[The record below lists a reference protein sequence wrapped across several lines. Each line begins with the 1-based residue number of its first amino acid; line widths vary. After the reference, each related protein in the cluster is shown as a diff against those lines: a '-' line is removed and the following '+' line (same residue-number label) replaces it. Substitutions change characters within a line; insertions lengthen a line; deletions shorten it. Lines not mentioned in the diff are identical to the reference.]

1 MKKTQIRS
9 GLTVSQRTILAKLQ
23 RILPPKTGK
32 NNKLYHRVL
41 WSIYDPQC
49 DDVVTGYTDVVEG
62 YRNSAGWNAWMLGAA
77 ANSIWAVVVNDDLN
91 RSRPDWICIDA
102 DHAPQSIEE
111 LV

>member
-1 MKKTQIRS
+1 MKLSPNKS
-9 GLTVSQRTILAKLQ
+9 GLTVNQRTILAKLQ

-49 DDVVTGYTDVVEG
+49 DNVVTGYTDVVEG
-62 YRNSAGWNAWMLGAA
+62 YRNCAGWNAWMLSAS

-102 DHAPQSIEE
+102 DYPPQSIEE